1 MDAMEKIYKLYDS
14 GIKTER
20 LHLISGESI
29 NINISTIVGF
39 CYYAGHQGYITVRLM
54 KEHKCV
60 EKNCALLK
68 VFENMPYWREQRKQS
83 EEKLRRKK
91 LAQQQKYKKRK
102 EEELLNNYK
111 NEAQKIADEYGF
123 KIKITSVIKK
133 YERLFIIFF
142 ISENKW
148 NDWYEYRDVYI
159 KMEYLFDNRFIIKH
173 IKAIDGSYV
182 VDYDLVQ

>member
-1 MDAMEKIYKLYDS
+1 MDVMEKIYKLYDS

-54 KEHKCV
+54 KEHKCA

-91 LAQQQKYKKRK
+91 LAQQLKEEKRK
-102 EEELLNNYK
+102 EEEILNNYK
-111 NEAQKIADEYGF
+111 IEAQKIADEFGF
-123 KIKITSVIKK
+123 NIKITSVIKK

-142 ISENKW
+142 ISENRW
-148 NDWYEYRDVYI
+148 NDWYEYREVYI
-159 KMEYLFDNRFIIKH
+159 RMEAIFNKRFIIKH
-173 IKAIDGSYV
+173 VKEIDGRYAV
-182 VDYDLVQ
+182 KI